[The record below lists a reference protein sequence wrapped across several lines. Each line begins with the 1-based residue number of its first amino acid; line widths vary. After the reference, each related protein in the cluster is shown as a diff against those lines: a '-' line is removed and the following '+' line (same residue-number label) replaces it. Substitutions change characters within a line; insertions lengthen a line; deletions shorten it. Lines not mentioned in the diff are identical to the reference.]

1 MTPTVFTLSLLAL
14 LVSPGPTNTLIAL
27 GGAARGFAR
36 ALPLIG
42 AELSGYLLVITPL
55 ALFGRPL
62 LEAHPGLSTAVRIL
76 AAAWVMGLAIRLWAR
91 PSLGGHAG
99 LVTFRQV
106 FVTTLLNPKGLVIG
120 LALLP
125 ATTPLGLLPWLALF
139 AVTVLVVATGWIA
152 AGALLGRTTAGQVPP
167 LLRRGA
173 AGYLGFVAV
182 GLAASVL

>member
-1 MTPTVFTLSLLAL
+1 MTPTVFALSLVAL

-27 GGAARGFAR
+27 GGAARGFSR

-62 LEAHPGLSTAVRIL
+62 LEAHPALSGAVRI
-76 AAAWVMGLAIRLWAR
+76 AAAVWVMALAVRLWAR
-91 PSLGGHAG
+91 PGAGGDAG
-99 LVTFRQV
+99 LVTFRRV

-139 AVTVLVVATGWIA
+139 SALVLVVAGGWIA
-152 AGALLGRTTAGQVPP
+152 AGAAVGRATAGRVPP

-173 AGYLGFVAV
+173 AGYLGLVAV
-182 GLAASVL
+182 GLATSVL